1 MSALDLFA
9 GCGGA
14 SLGIVAAG
22 VEVVA
27 AYEFNER
34 AARAHRALLPDC
46 PVFVEDLNDT
56 EPASLPDADLW
67 WASPPC
73 QPGSSAGKRLGMQD
87 PRNGYPALLRLA
99 DARTPEWLIIENV
112 PGFAQHKRSAVCSA
126 LWPKPEKCPACY
138 LATVLHQLDE
148 LFAVVEMRALI
159 ASDYGV
165 PQHRRRLITV
175 CGPRRIEWPERT
187 HGPGR
192 RHPWASAGE
201 ALGLTT
207 RRDMVL
213 TVGGPAAGNG
223 HGRYSYSLDEPS
235 QSIRATSD
243 VYIERRIIGA
253 GTNPHGPDAEHE
265 RTYRDITD
273 EPAPCVPA
281 SPAGNAG
288 PFIVAADQ
296 AAPSVLDGTT
306 RRTLT
311 VRERAVLQALPWHES
326 LTVKTVGNAVPPPLA
341 ESVVRSVITAMER
354 GGQ

>member
-243 VYIERRIIGA
+243 VYIERRII
-253 GTNPHGPDAEHE
+253 
-265 RTYRDITD
+265 
-273 EPAPCVPA
+273 
-281 SPAGNAG
+281 
-288 PFIVAADQ
+288 AADQ

-326 LTVKTVGNAVPPPLA
+326 LTGKTVGNAVPPPLA
-341 ESVVRSVITAMER
+341 DSVVRSVITAMER
-354 GGQ
+354 RVWPLAEVTT